1 MERSR
6 IVSNPRSPG
15 RPRSEEA
22 HDAILTAAVE
32 LIREVG
38 YDAVTMEGIAA
49 KAGVGKAT
57 VYRRWKDKETL
68 VIEAIGRIVAA
79 FPVPDTGTLRGDL
92 HALLRILLGM
102 YRDPATGALLSGLV
116 AAIARS
122 ERLAAAIRGGFV
134 GTWLETVRAVLE
146 RAATRGDLRD
156 GGDLGFASALLSAP
170 FFYRFLLTGEPVDE
184 PLAGRVVDAV
194 MRAIAQEAGG

>member
-1 MERSR
+1 MERNG
-6 IVSNPRSPG
+6 IVSQARPPG

-22 HDAILTAAVE
+22 HEAILTAAVA

-38 YDAVTMEGIAA
+38 YDTVTMEGIAA

-92 HALLRILLGM
+92 QALLRIALGM
-102 YRDPATGALLSGLV
+102 YRDPASGALLSGLV
-116 AAIARS
+116 AAMARS
-122 ERLAAAIRGGFV
+122 ERIAQAIRGGFV

-146 RAATRGDLRD
+146 RAAARGDLRAGVD
-156 GGDLGFASALLSAP
+156 AGFASDLLSAP

-184 PLAGRVVDAV
+184 PLAARVVDAV
-194 MRAIAQEAGG
+194 MRAIAREAAG

>member
-1 MERSR
+1 MERNG
-6 IVSNPRSPG
+6 IVSNNRSPG

-22 HDAILTAAVE
+22 HDAILTAAVA

-38 YDAVTMEGIAA
+38 YDAVTMEGIAV

-68 VIEAIGRIVAA
+68 VIEAISHLVAA

-92 HALLRILLGM
+92 HELLRMLLGM

-122 ERLAAAIRGGFV
+122 ERLAEAIRGGFV
-134 GTWLETVRAVLE
+134 GTWLQTIRAVLD
-146 RAATRGDLRD
+146 RAAARGDLRD
-156 GGDLGFASALLSAP
+156 GVDLGFAAELLSAP
-170 FFYRFLLTGEPVDE
+170 FFYRFLLAGGPVDE

-194 MRAIAQEAGG
+194 MRAIAREDGG